1 MRRRRGKSA
10 MTWQRCVSIGLLA
23 TVLAGCGTSGGGRP
37 AGSDAPGGPPS
48 AAAPARAEP
57 AAAGAPPAPTGPTT
71 KITYALAAVSGV
83 FVPPVLA
90 RDKGFFREEGFEV
103 DLPVTRSNLIAPGMS
118 AGEIDYA
125 GSFSPSVRNA
135 LSGMPMKVI
144 AATVTKST
152 RQVVALPGIQ
162 SLEQLRGQT
171 IAVTTIGD
179 GPYNSG
185 VLALEQVGIDPQ
197 TEVTWLGVGGAAER
211 FVAMQQ
217 GAAQASIFSGPE
229 LPRAEAMGFVSI
241 ARMNDL
247 APLPESGLAASQT
260 KLESN
265 RDEVKRVLRAVVR
278 ALRYVKAEREGSLPS
293 FVQFLGVS
301 PEEAEVAY
309 DGIADA
315 YSDDG
320 TISERSLRF
329 TIESE
334 KKQLKLTEDV
344 PFARVADFG
353 PLHEVLGTMG
363 IGPAPDSAR

>member
-1 MRRRRGKSA
+1 
-10 MTWQRCVSIGLLA
+10 MTWQRYLAIGLLA
-23 TVLAGCGTSGGGRP
+23 IVLAGCGTGGASR
-37 AGSDAPGGPPS
+37 PGGEAPASGAP
-48 AAAPARAEP
+48 AAAPGRAEP
-57 AAAGAPPAPTGPTT
+57 ATTGAPPAHTGPTT
-71 KITYALAAVSGV
+71 KLIYALAAVSGV
-83 FVPPVLA
+83 FVPPALA

-103 DLPVTRSNLIAPGMS
+103 DLPVTRSNLLAPGMT

-144 AATVTKST
+144 GATVTKST
-152 RQVVALPGIQ
+152 RQVVAVPGIQ
-162 SLEQLRGQT
+162 SLEQLRGQA

-185 VLALEQVGIDPQ
+185 VLALEQVGIDPL

-241 ARMNDL
+241 ARMQDL
-247 APLPESGLAASQT
+247 APLPESGLATTQT

-278 ALRYVKAEREGSLPS
+278 SLRYLKAEREGSLPS
-293 FVQFLGVS
+293 FMQFLGVS
-301 PEEAEVAY
+301 REEAEEAY
-309 DGIADA
+309 DGIAFA

-320 TISERSLRF
+320 TISERSMRF
-329 TIESE
+329 TIEAE

-353 PLHEVLGTMG
+353 PLHEMLGAMG
-363 IGPAPDSAR
+363 ITPAPDAAR